1 MSSLIGQTKSFA
13 SLSST
18 LLARKGQARPA
29 MRPQGFS
36 GFGNVA
42 EVVDDLGWN
51 DMGHAES
58 AAPPP
63 PVVVPPVLRQ
73 REALIEE
80 FAAPVPAPSV
90 DPTPVAPVAAP
101 AKPRAAVGLKAKAAF
116 TLRLDHERHLRLRL
130 ASAVANRSA
139 QQIVTQALDDFLNAL
154 PDLDALAKQA
164 AGRGD
169 TDMDM
174 GD

>member
-1 MSSLIGQTKSFA
+1 MNSLIGQTKSFA

-36 GFGNVA
+36 GFGNASEAA
-42 EVVDDLGWN
+42 EDLGWN
-51 DMGHAES
+51 DMGHPES
-58 AAPPP
+58 APPP
-63 PVVVPPVLRQ
+63 PVAVPPVLRQ

-90 DPTPVAPVAAP
+90 DPTPPAPVATSP
-101 AKPRAAVGLKAKAAF
+101 KPRAAVGLKAKAAF
-116 TLRLDHERHLRLRL
+116 TLRLDHDRHLRLRL
-130 ASAVANRSA
+130 ASALANRSA